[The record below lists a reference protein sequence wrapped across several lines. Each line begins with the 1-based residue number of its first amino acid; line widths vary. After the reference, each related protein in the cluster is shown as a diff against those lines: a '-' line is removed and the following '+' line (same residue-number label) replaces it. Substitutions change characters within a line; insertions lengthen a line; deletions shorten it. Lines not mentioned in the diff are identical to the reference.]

1 MERIPNYRSMLHALG
16 SEMKIGSFRFRDL
29 TERTFTNSEKQN
41 SSRVCDTARFSKT
54 APCISYPTVNIP
66 QEKLQQDIERYTEE
80 LKNDTEFVNSNY
92 RFWNANST
100 CRKLVTSI
108 IMADEGLQEEIAK
121 SIWEG
126 NKKAN
131 ENRKENPER
140 LLYVPP
146 DYHDYNIKGMLM
158 AGGADARDVLGQYS
172 AVLVKR
178 AQTTGLTDLE
188 RLVDSNAEQTERGK
202 RGTFDQRLE
211 PVKENIEKAFQETGM
226 EFDTS
231 KSYEFHLDTSKFHI
245 SVSGGTE
252 RENEIIEQVINRDHY
267 TGRNLFQ
274 TLSALVGH
282 RTDDLKYNPWM
293 ADKIQIQKDEMI
305 AQYGIAD
312 VPAEYQERIK
322 KLLPA
327 FEWHRADQNLKQK
340 FGFGIDQLS
349 YNRTEGKLVGKTPE
363 QTAAIEAA
371 GHEFMKLSGYHI
383 IGLLDRYQDTPVFS
397 ETLFTLENGK
407 FHALY

>member
-1 MERIPNYRSMLHALG
+1 MLA
-16 SEMKIGSFRFRDL
+16 
-29 TERTFTNSEKQN
+29 
-41 SSRVCDTARFSKT
+41 
-54 APCISYPTVNIP
+54 
-66 QEKLQQDIERYTEE
+66 
-80 LKNDTEFVNSNY
+80 
-92 RFWNANST
+92 
-100 CRKLVTSI
+100 
-108 IMADEGLQEEIAK
+108 
-121 SIWEG
+121 
-126 NKKAN
+126 
-131 ENRKENPER
+131 
-140 LLYVPP
+140 
-146 DYHDYNIKGMLM
+146 
-158 AGGADARDVLGQYS
+158 AGGSDALNVLGRYS
-172 AVLVKR
+172 GVLAKR

-188 RLVDSNAEQTERGK
+188 RLVDSSAEQIERGK

-231 KSYEFHLDTSKFHI
+231 KSYEFHLDTSNFHI

-322 KLLPA
+322 K
-327 FEWHRADQNLKQK
+327 
-340 FGFGIDQLS
+340 
-349 YNRTEGKLVGKTPE
+349 
-363 QTAAIEAA
+363 TAAIEAA